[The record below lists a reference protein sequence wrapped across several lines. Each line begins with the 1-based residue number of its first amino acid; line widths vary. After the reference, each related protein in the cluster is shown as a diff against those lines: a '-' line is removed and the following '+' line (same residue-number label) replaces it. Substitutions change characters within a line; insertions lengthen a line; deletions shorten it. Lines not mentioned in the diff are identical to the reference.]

1 MATYARLDRAAI
13 ESLGQRFGIGDVATF
28 SIIDGGLENTSYYM
42 TTSSGVAYVLTLWDQ
57 KSQQQANNLAHLL
70 AYLVGQGFCTSSI
83 VAPPQG
89 GMTLLH
95 DEKPVMLKQFV
106 EGDVT
111 ADLSGTLLLQLGQE
125 MARLHLI
132 PAPPYLPR
140 SFPYGRSHFFE
151 VTESSLDH
159 RYLSW
164 LAQKAT
170 YLDEHM
176 PDDMPRALIHGD
188 LFFDNVIVDG
198 DELSAII
205 DFEEACDYYR
215 LFDLGMALI
224 GTCRDGDGIC
234 FEKAGL
240 LVRGYQTVTRLQPV
254 ERRALKAVAVY
265 AAVATSFWRFR
276 QFHVNR
282 PQPEFDNKHVEMQEL
297 ADRITDYPEQHFAE
311 LCL

>member
-13 ESLGQRFGIGDVATF
+13 ESLGQRFGVGDIATF
-28 SIIDGGLENTSYYM
+28 SIMDGGLENTSYYV
-42 TTSSGVAYVLTLWDQ
+42 TTSSGAAYVLTLWDQ
-57 KSQQQANNLAHLL
+57 KSRQQANNLAHLL

-83 VAPPQG
+83 VATPQG
-89 GMTLLH
+89 GLTLLH

-111 ADLSGTLLLQLGQE
+111 ADMSGTLLIQLGQE

-151 VTESSLDH
+151 VTESSLGH

-164 LAQKAT
+164 LAQKVT
-170 YLDEHM
+170 YLDEHI
-176 PDDMPRALIHGD
+176 PDDLPRALIHGD

-198 DELSAII
+198 DELRAII
-205 DFEEACDYYR
+205 DLEEACDYYR

-224 GTCRDGDGIC
+224 GTCRDGVGIC

-240 LVRGYQTVTRLQPV
+240 LVRGYQTVTRLQPI
-254 ERRALKAVAVY
+254 ERGALKAVAVY

-276 QFHVNR
+276 QYHVNR
-282 PQPEFDNKHVEMQEL
+282 PQPEFDNKHVEMQEV
-297 ADRITDYPEQHFAE
+297 ADLISDYSEQRFTE